1 MASNKKLQNAHIRF
15 IKENKPLYIAYSF
28 IISEMSKYI
37 RNTGCIDVS
46 GKLVNSKLYVQP
58 QN

>member
-1 MASNKKLQNAHIRF
+1 MASNKKLQNAHTRF
-15 IKENKPLYIAYSF
+15 IKENKPLYMAYCL

-37 RNTGCIDVS
+37 RNTGCVEVS
-46 GKLVNSKLYVQP
+46 GKIVDSKLYVQP